1 MDTLRWA
8 VIWEMEA
15 SDAGIPE
22 KARPLGINVF
32 AFDGRFR
39 KMTSY
44 HSLIVRLGQRVAN
57 EGPRLPAA
65 LVPFFEQQK
74 PQGSPRIGQFGDS

>member
-1 MDTLRWA
+1 VDTLRWA
-8 VIWEMEA
+8 VIWEMET
-15 SDAGIPE
+15 SDAGIPV

-39 KMTSY
+39 KRTSY
-44 HSLIVRLGQRVAN
+44 HSLIVRLGHRAAN